1 MANTHD
7 YGERSLH
14 MHYEKRGKIEIV
26 PTVPVKTSEDLSL
39 AYTPGVATPCL
50 AIQKDPE
57 LSFCLTRRW
66 NTCLVVTDGTAV
78 LGLGDIGPE
87 LVCRLWKESVYCL
100 RHSVM

>member
-50 AIQKDPE
+50 AIQKED
-57 LSFCLTRRW
+57 LAI
-66 NTCLVVTDGTAV
+66 LV
-78 LGLGDIGPE
+78 LR

>member
-1 MANTHD
+1 
-7 YGERSLH
+7 

-57 LSFCLTRRW
+57 LSFCLTRLLEYLSCCHRW
-66 NTCLVVTDGTAV
+66 
-78 LGLGDIGPE
+78 
-87 LVCRLWKESVYCL
+87 YCCF
-100 RHSVM
+100 RTWRYWS

>member
-1 MANTHD
+1 MANKHD
-7 YGERSLH
+7 YGERSLQ
-14 MHYEKRGKIEIV
+14 MHYGKHGKIEII

-66 NTCLVVTDGTAV
+66 NTAQTPFSQVKVYQAHP
-78 LGLGDIGPE
+78 LGSLYDMRF
-87 LVCRLWKESVYCL
+87 LSV
-100 RHSVM
+100 SQF

>member
-39 AYTPGVATPCL
+39 A
-50 AIQKDPE
+50 
-57 LSFCLTRRW
+57 
-66 NTCLVVTDGTAV
+66 
-78 LGLGDIGPE
+78 
-87 LVCRLWKESVYCL
+87 
-100 RHSVM
+100 

>member
-39 AYTPGVATPCL
+39 H
-50 AIQKDPE
+50 IH
-57 LSFCLTRRW
+57 
-66 NTCLVVTDGTAV
+66 LVLLHLV
-78 LGLGDIGPE
+78 LLFRKILNFP
-87 LVCRLWKESVYCL
+87 SV
-100 RHSVM
+100 